1 LATDLA
7 ERQLEE
13 GSASAQVITH
23 YLKLGSSRERLEQE
37 RIEQENQLLAA
48 KTNSL
53 ANQATVEQLYK
64 EALDAMRSYSGQ
76 TTSTEESDGL

>member
-7 ERQLEE
+7 EKQLEE

-23 YLKLGSSRERLEQE
+23 YLRLGSSRERLEQE

-53 ANQATVEQLYK
+53 ANQATIEQLYK

-76 TTSTEESDGL
+76 QPPSDET